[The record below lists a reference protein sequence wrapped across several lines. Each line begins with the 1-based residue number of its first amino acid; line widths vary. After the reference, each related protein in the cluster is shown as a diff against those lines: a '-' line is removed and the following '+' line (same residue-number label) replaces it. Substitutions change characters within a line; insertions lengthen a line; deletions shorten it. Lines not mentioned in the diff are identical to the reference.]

1 MTHRIFAWKLLKKLG
16 NLTFSIL
23 LLLFISLLS
32 ILGTIIEQ
40 ENNLSYYQQHYPVNS
55 DQLIAFNWR
64 TIHFLH
70 LNHVYTSWFFLTSL
84 LIFGSSLIICTF
96 STQLPSLKNSR
107 RWKFKQN
114 LSAVNQVDQSVFLL
128 LQTASPIIYFLN
140 HTNYHVFHQ
149 NNYLYG
155 YKGLLGRVAPI
166 FVHLSLILVLF
177 GSLTSLFTGF
187 LVQEMIPVGEL
198 FHLQNMVKS
207 GVFSRI
213 PDNII
218 GKINSFQIEYYS
230 NNSIKQFY
238 SNISLLNHSNKVLA
252 NYTISVNKPL
262 YFKGLTFYQTDWNV
276 NGLRLEVGHNKIIQ
290 IPVQKINNNSQSF
303 WIANLHYADSY
314 DFSIVFSAID
324 GKISYYNQ
332 QGNLVCN
339 SAVGQDSI
347 ISHIPLK
354 IIEIMVS
361 TGLQIKQDPGI
372 VIIYFSFLILML
384 SIASSYMSYS
394 QVWIVISC
402 TDIKLSGNTNRAE
415 LIFEEDILK
424 LKNMLST
431 LF

>member
-1 MTHRIFAWKLLKKLG
+1 MMHKIFAWKVLKKLG

-23 LLLFISLLS
+23 LLLLIALLS

-40 ENNLSYYQQHYPVNS
+40 ENSLSYYQQHYPVSSNH
-55 DQLIAFNWR
+55 LIAFNWK
-64 TIHFLH
+64 TIQLLH
-70 LNHVYTSWFFLTSL
+70 LNHLYTSWFFLALL

-114 LSAVNQVDQSVFLL
+114 LSGVNQLNQSVCLL
-128 LQTASPIIYFLN
+128 LQTASPVIYFLN

-149 NNYLYG
+149 NNYVYG
-155 YKGLLGRVAPI
+155 YKGLLGRVSPI
-166 FVHLSLILVLF
+166 FVHLSLILVLL

-187 LVQEMIPVGEL
+187 LVQEMVPVGEL

-207 GVFSRI
+207 GVFSRM
-213 PDNII
+213 PYNII
-218 GKINSFQIEYYS
+218 GKINSFHIEYYP
-230 NNSIKQFY
+230 NKSIKQFY
-238 SNISLLNHSNKVLA
+238 SNISILNHKNQVLLNH
-252 NYTISVNKPL
+252 TISVNKPL
-262 YFKGLTFYQTDWNV
+262 YFKGLTFYQTDWEV
-276 NGLRLEVGHNKIIQ
+276 NGLRLEVGHNKVVQ
-290 IPVQKINNNSQSF
+290 IPVKKINNNSQAF
-303 WIANLHYADSY
+303 WIANLHYANSY
-314 DFSIVFSAID
+314 DFSIVFSVID

-332 QGNLVCN
+332 QGNLICN
-339 SAVGQDSI
+339 SLVGQDSMI
-347 ISHIPLK
+347 IHLPLN

-372 VIIYFSFLILML
+372 AIIYFSFLILML
-384 SIASSYMSYS
+384 SIASSYTSYS